1 MKNNNEIF
9 IDIDVDQARKT
20 PSLDEIKQAF
30 IRIQENAQKNILN
43 VFSDENVEIA
53 RRGISV
59 LEGLGELTDDEK
71 EDLQYLK
78 QFLIAY
84 NEIIG
89 KWKEEGATEPI
100 ETYVANNSE
109 LINTIMIMPSSPV
122 IFLANQ
128 AINSLSASR
137 EINNEI
143 NRNKK
148 YTWDKNNGVWSLTS
162 TSKKDVVTVSFDDIT
177 NIKGKNNKGFSK
189 LFVYCLIKANE
200 QNYSPTITFPLKD
213 IVSVGIYSSLRSARK
228 GFSDNIIKIIGIT
241 FKGECHKG
249 NKIIKEEGGKLFYHY
264 KIVNNYVILYLNQE
278 LNIEFLASYYT
289 LIPSFAFKLN
299 TNSFSLINYIFFL
312 ARQNTREI
320 KEKGCFNVSL
330 KAIHNYLCLPG
341 LKETKEHSRLIKEPI
356 EKAIEE
362 IEEMNNDADL
372 TITPYYKSDNCSVAE
387 WLEGHLEI
395 GLSGKYAKTF
405 IEIAKKSQDII
416 EKSEKMRERAQEK
429 AMQKTLEKVFS
440 AQIEAKSNP
449 VE

>member
-1 MKNNNEIF
+1 MSNNKEVI
-9 IDIDVDQARKT
+9 IDIDVDPARKT

-30 IRIQENAQKNILN
+30 ISIQENAQKNILN
-43 VFSDENVEIA
+43 VFSDENVENA
-53 RRGISV
+53 RRCISV

-71 EDLQYLK
+71 EDLQYFK

-84 NEIIG
+84 NEIIC

-109 LINTIMIMPSSPV
+109 LINTIMPSSPV
-122 IFLANQ
+122 ILLANQ

-137 EINNEI
+137 EINNDI

-177 NIKGKNNKGFSK
+177 ILKGKNNKGFSK
-189 LFVYCLIKANE
+189 LFAYCLIKANE

-213 IVSVGIYSSLRSARK
+213 IVSVGMYSSLRSARK
-228 GFSDNIIKIIGIT
+228 GFVDNIIKIMGLT

-249 NKIIKEEGGKLFYHY
+249 KQIIKEAGGKLFYHY
-264 KIVNNYVILYLNQE
+264 EIENNYVTLYLNPQ
-278 LNIEFLASYYT
+278 LNIEFLASYFT
-289 LIPSFAFKLN
+289 LMPSFAFKLN

-312 ARQNTREI
+312 ARQNTMEI
-320 KEKGCFNVSL
+320 KEKGCFNISL

-440 AQIEAKSNP
+440 AQIETKSNP